1 MVRAKSA
8 LCARFML
15 MIIASHAIL
24 DIYRETSQVQAAN
37 YKNGMNPGM
46 LLKLDIT
53 SIDAMKMV
61 FGEFLPKYLM
71 VDMNLL
77 HEYSYAAKFFQ
88 IPGLEWD
95 IAWSNIKYS

>member
-1 MVRAKSA
+1 
-8 LCARFML
+8 

-24 DIYRETSQVQAAN
+24 DIYRDTSQVQAAS

-71 VDMNLL
+71 VDMNLP
-77 HEYSYAAKFFQ
+77 HEYSYAAKFF
-88 IPGLEWD
+88 
-95 IAWSNIKYS
+95 

>member
-1 MVRAKSA
+1 
-8 LCARFML
+8 
-15 MIIASHAIL
+15 
-24 DIYRETSQVQAAN
+24 
-37 YKNGMNPGM
+37 MNPGM

-71 VDMNLL
+71 VDMNLP